1 MVKSIFLKL
10 LKCPPLTSLQNE
22 TFVCKKSVCK
32 RLCVKSLLC
41 VKRLCVKAFLCQHI
55 CVSIMFYG
63 SAQRLCVKSP
73 RCVYIYTYLC
83 SAGQK
88 KLGSNLPSYGHS
100 VRFMSFHWRHL
111 RNRLWGHNF
120 NALLLLQFKHFPL
133 GQWFPIVATFLKL
146 SPGRG
151 PCAIWWNKMQYGK

>member
-73 RCVYIYTYLC
+73 RCVYIYIRIYVVLVRRSWEAIFRVMDIQCASCHFIGGISGTVCEVTTSTLC
-83 SAGQK
+83 CCCS
-88 KLGSNLPSYGHS
+88 SS
-100 VRFMSFHWRHL
+100 
-111 RNRLWGHNF
+111 
-120 NALLLLQFKHFPL
+120 
-133 GQWFPIVATFLKL
+133 TFRWASDFL
-146 SPGRG
+146 
-151 PCAIWWNKMQYGK
+151 